1 MPSSGIC
8 DAHDLL
14 LDNLNGLKA
23 GQNQL
28 YNLDREKTDKMAEI
42 KLSVARLEES
52 TKAGFAS
59 VKEWQESF
67 EEKQSK
73 RDSELNANMSKLIAM
88 SARRKWTTGKIIALV
103 SSIGVLGS
111 GLGAI
116 FIVFVK

>member
-1 MPSSGIC
+1 MAPKSTC

-14 LDNLNGLKA
+14 LQNLDGLKS

-28 YNLDREKTDKMAEI
+28 YNLDREKAEKMAEI
-42 KLSVARLEES
+42 KESVARLEES
-52 TKAGFAS
+52 TKAGFSA

-67 EEKQSK
+67 EEKQRN
-73 RDSELNANMSKLIAM
+73 RDMELNANMSKLIAM
-88 SARRKWTTGKIIALV
+88 SSRRKWTAGKIIALV

>member
-28 YNLDREKTDKMAEI
+28 YNLDREKTDKMSDI

-52 TKAGFAS
+52 TKAGFSA
-59 VKEWQESF
+59 VREWQEAF

-73 RDSELNANMSKLIAM
+73 RDSELNANMSKLLAM
-88 SARRKWTTGKIIALV
+88 SSRRKWTPKMVIALLTAV
-103 SSIGVLGS
+103 IGPSGIAAVIVL
-111 GLGAI
+111 L
-116 FIVFVK
+116 VK